1 MPEANKPSAPRPR
14 IEGLSDIVFGLAISI
29 GAIQFV
35 ASLPQTQMQVVA
47 AIAAFAFSFLIIINF
62 WNQYTTIVS
71 AAPIETRLMLRLNM
85 LLLFLIAVEPYLFN
99 ILVIQHAAYS
109 ALGDSVSAYFA
120 LDIGGINFVLAYL
133 ANTLTREEK
142 NLIPSEIIP
151 VFRLSRNT
159 MMAIGLAFFIS
170 AIPFFWYTQILQVPL
185 RIWLWVF
192 TIPFSWV
199 TQLFIWPR
207 KKTAKSPT

>member
-1 MPEANKPSAPRPR
+1 MPEANIPSAPRPR

-29 GAIQFV
+29 GAIQLV
-35 ASLPQTQMQVVA
+35 ASPPQTQMQVVA

-71 AAPIETRLMLRLNM
+71 AVPIETSLTFRLNM

-99 ILVIQHAAYS
+99 VLIIQGTAYS
-109 ALGDSVSAYFA
+109 TLGESVSAYFA

-133 ANTLTREEK
+133 ANNLTTEEK
-142 NLIPSEIIP
+142 NLIPHDMIP
-151 VFRLSRNT
+151 VFRVSRNI
-159 MMAIGLAFFIS
+159 MLAIGIAFFVS
-170 AIPFFWYTQILQVPL
+170 AIPSFWFAQILAVPL

-192 TIPFSWV
+192 TIPFSWA

-207 KKTAKSPT
+207 RKNRR